1 MLSFNNLEL
10 VLGGKTLFDDVSL
23 TIHHHQKVGLVGA
36 NGTGKTSLFKVIK
49 KEIEV
54 DQSTVSFPNDLRISY
69 LAQEV
74 PASDEIAL
82 QYVLSGDYRLIEIQ
96 HEIELA
102 EKEEKFELLAELY
115 ETYSALDGYSAKS
128 KAEQLMAG
136 LGFKSEDFS
145 KSLKDFSGGWRVR
158 LNLAKT
164 LMQPSDLML
173 LDEPTNHLDLDAI
186 LWLSNWIKSFPGAL
200 ILISHDRDFLDDCVS
215 SIAHLYRQSIEL
227 YSGNFTQF
235 EILRAAKLAEIQ
247 SNFIKQQKEVAHMQ
261 SFINRFK
268 AKATKA
274 RQAQSR
280 VKALEKMELIAPA
293 HIDSPF
299 NFTISETEKIS
310 NPLISLSESNL
321 GYDNPILSK
330 INLTIA
336 PGDRIGLLGPNGAG
350 KSTLIKSIVGSIPV
364 LDGDREIG
372 SNFRVGYFSQHQVDD
387 LDLSISAFTHIQR
400 LDETKTEK
408 QIRTYLGGFNFKGD
422 KVKDPIHLFSGG
434 EKARLAFAI
443 ISYQKPNILLM
454 DEPTNHLDMEMR
466 HALTIALQAFK
477 GAILLISHDR
487 HLLNSSVDHF
497 YLVDNGGVDLFN
509 GDLNDYKNY
518 ILDIKSTGI
527 KETKK
532 KSKTSKEDRDD
543 NTKLLKSLSIDISKL
558 EKRLLRLNAKLEEAN
573 LKLADPNLYKD
584 DSADNLQDLIRN
596 QLELSNEV
604 ELADQQW
611 MDKVTTIRIFI
622 LKRMARPERFE
633 LPTPWFVA
641 KYSIQLSYG
650 RFF

>member
-1 MLSFNNLEL
+1 
-10 VLGGKTLFDDVSL
+10 
-23 TIHHHQKVGLVGA
+23 
-36 NGTGKTSLFKVIK
+36 
-49 KEIEV
+49 
-54 DQSTVSFPNDLRISY
+54 
-69 LAQEV
+69 
-74 PASDEIAL
+74 
-82 QYVLSGDYRLIEIQ
+82 
-96 HEIELA
+96 
-102 EKEEKFELLAELY
+102 
-115 ETYSALDGYSAKS
+115 
-128 KAEQLMAG
+128 
-136 LGFKSEDFS
+136 
-145 KSLKDFSGGWRVR
+145 
-158 LNLAKT
+158 
-164 LMQPSDLML
+164 
-173 LDEPTNHLDLDAI
+173 
-186 LWLSNWIKSFPGAL
+186 
-200 ILISHDRDFLDDCVS
+200 
-215 SIAHLYRQSIEL
+215 
-227 YSGNFTQF
+227 
-235 EILRAAKLAEIQ
+235 
-247 SNFIKQQKEVAHMQ
+247 
-261 SFINRFK
+261 
-268 AKATKA
+268 
-274 RQAQSR
+274 
-280 VKALEKMELIAPA
+280 MELIAPA

-364 LDGDREIG
+364 LDGYREIG

-509 GDLNDYKNY
+509 GDLDDYKNY

-532 KSKTSKEDRDD
+532 KSKTSKEYRDD
-543 NTKLLKSLSIDISKL
+543 NTKLLKSLSTDISKL

-611 MDKVTTIRIFI
+611 MDKVT
-622 LKRMARPERFE
+622 
-633 LPTPWFVA
+633 
-641 KYSIQLSYG
+641 QLESLS
-650 RFF
+650 

>member
-54 DQSTVSFPNDLRISY
+54 DQSSVSYPNDLRISY

-82 QYVLSGDYRLIEIQ
+82 QYVLSGDYRLLEIQ

-102 EKEEKFELLAELY
+102 EKEEKFEILAELY

-128 KAEQLMAG
+128 KAEQLMVG
-136 LGFKSEDFS
+136 LGFKSEDFN
-145 KSLKDFSGGWRVR
+145 KPLKDFSGGWRVR

-164 LMQPSDLML
+164 LMQPSDLLL

-215 SIAHLYRQSIEL
+215 FIAHLYHQSIEL

-247 SNFIKQQKEVAHMQ
+247 SNYVKQQKEVAHMQ
-261 SFINRFK
+261 GFINRFK

-293 HIDSPF
+293 HINSPF

-310 NPLISLSESNL
+310 NPLISLSDSSL
-321 GYDNPILSK
+321 GYNTPILSMV
-330 INLTIA
+330 NLSIA

-350 KSTLIKSIVGSIPV
+350 KSTLIKSIVGSIS
-364 LDGDREIG
+364 LIDGQREAG
-372 SNFRVGYFSQHQVDD
+372 TNFKVGYFSQHQVDD

-400 LDETKTEK
+400 LDETQTEK

-466 HALTIALQAFK
+466 HALTIALQTFR

-497 YLVDNGGVDLFN
+497 YLVDNGRVDIFN

-518 ILDIKSTGI
+518 ILDIKSSDI

-532 KSKTSKEDRDD
+532 KVKSSKDNKED
-543 NTKLLKSLSIDISKL
+543 NSKLIKSLNIEISKL
-558 EKRLLRLNAKLEEAN
+558 EKRLLRLNTKLDEAN
-573 LKLADPNLYKD
+573 LKLADPDLYKD
-584 DSADNLQDLIRN
+584 DSSDNLQDLIRN

-604 ELADQQW
+604 ELADQEW
-611 MDKVTTIRIFI
+611 MDKVTH
-622 LKRMARPERFE
+622 LE
-633 LPTPWFVA
+633 
-641 KYSIQLSYG
+641 SLS
-650 RFF
+650 

>member
-96 HEIELA
+96 LEIEWA

-387 LDLSISAFTHIQR
+387 LDLSISAFSHIQR

-509 GDLNDYKNY
+509 GDLDDYKNY

-543 NTKLLKSLSIDISKL
+543 NTKLLKSLSTDISKL

-611 MDKVTTIRIFI
+611 MDKVT
-622 LKRMARPERFE
+622 
-633 LPTPWFVA
+633 
-641 KYSIQLSYG
+641 QLESLS
-650 RFF
+650 

>member
-36 NGTGKTSLFKVIK
+36 NGTGKTSLFKIIK

-54 DQSTVSFPNDLRISY
+54 DQSTVSFPSDLRISY

-74 PASDEIAL
+74 KGTDEIAL
-82 QYVLSGDYRLIEIQ
+82 DYVLSGDSNLIDIQKKIEKAEIDENY
-96 HEIELA
+96 EILG
-102 EKEEKFELLAELY
+102 ELY
-115 ETYSALDGYSAKS
+115 EVYSSLDGYSAKS
-128 KAEQLMAG
+128 KAEQLMVG
-136 LGFKSEDFS
+136 LGFKSDDFD
-145 KSLKDFSGGWRVR
+145 KPLKDFSGGWRVR

-186 LWLSNWIKSFPGAL
+186 LWLSNWIKSFKGAM

-215 SIAHLYRQSIEL
+215 YVAHLYQQSIEL
-227 YSGNFTQF
+227 YSGNYSQF
-235 EILRAAKLAEIQ
+235 EILRAAKMAEIQ

-299 NFTISETEKIS
+299 NFTISETDKIS
-310 NPLISLSESNL
+310 NPLVTLNRAGL
-321 GYDNPILSK
+321 GYSEPILS
-330 INLTIA
+330 NVGFTIC

-350 KSTLIKSIVGSIPV
+350 KSTLIKSIVGTLPI
-364 LDGDREIG
+364 LDGDRETGTNIK
-372 SNFRVGYFSQHQVDD
+372 VGYFSQHQVDD
-387 LDLSISAFTHIQR
+387 LDLSISAFVHIQR

-408 QIRTYLGGFNFKGD
+408 QIRTYLGGFAFKGD
-422 KVKDPIHLFSGG
+422 KVKDPIRLFSGG

-466 HALTIALQAFK
+466 HALTVAIQTFK

-487 HLLNSSVDHF
+487 HLLNSSVDTF
-497 YLVDNGGVDLFN
+497 YLIDNGALEIFD
-509 GDLNDYKNY
+509 GDLDDYKNY
-518 ILDIKSTGI
+518 ILDIKSSDN
-527 KETKK
+527 KQSKKK
-532 KSKTSKEDRDD
+532 KSTKDGPKEDNSEKIKILNSSISKLDKRLFRL
-543 NTKLLKSLSIDISKL
+543 NTKLT
-558 EKRLLRLNAKLEEAN
+558 EAN
-573 LKLADPNLYKD
+573 NKLADPELYSD
-584 DSADNLQDLIRN
+584 DSSEDLQDLIRN
-596 QLELSNEV
+596 QLELTNEV
-604 ELADQQW
+604 EAAEKEW
-611 MDKVTTIRIFI
+611 MDKAAELDI
-622 LKRMARPERFE
+622 LK
-633 LPTPWFVA
+633 
-641 KYSIQLSYG
+641 
-650 RFF
+650 

>member
-36 NGTGKTSLFKVIK
+36 NGTGKTSLFKIIK

-54 DQSTVSFPNDLRISY
+54 DQSTVSFPSDLRISY

-74 PASDEIAL
+74 KGTDEIAL
-82 QYVLSGDYRLIEIQ
+82 DYVLSGDSNLIDIQKKIEKAEIDENY
-96 HEIELA
+96 EILG
-102 EKEEKFELLAELY
+102 ELY
-115 ETYSALDGYSAKS
+115 EVYSSLDGYSAKS
-128 KAEQLMAG
+128 KAEQLMVG
-136 LGFKSEDFS
+136 LGFKSDDFD
-145 KSLKDFSGGWRVR
+145 KPLKDFSGGWRVR

-186 LWLSNWIKSFPGAL
+186 LWLSNWIKSFKGAM

-215 SIAHLYRQSIEL
+215 YVAHLYQQSIEL
-227 YSGNFTQF
+227 YSGNYSQF
-235 EILRAAKLAEIQ
+235 EILRAAKMAEIQ

-299 NFTISETEKIS
+299 NFTISETDKIS
-310 NPLISLSESNL
+310 NPLVTLNRAGL
-321 GYDNPILSK
+321 GYSEPILS
-330 INLTIA
+330 NVGFTIC

-350 KSTLIKSIVGSIPV
+350 KSTLIKSIVGTLPI
-364 LDGDREIG
+364 LDGDRATGTNIK
-372 SNFRVGYFSQHQVDD
+372 VGYFSQHQVDD
-387 LDLSISAFTHIQR
+387 LDLSISAFVHIQR

-408 QIRTYLGGFNFKGD
+408 QIRTYLGGFAFKGD
-422 KVKDPIHLFSGG
+422 KVKDPIRLFSGG

-466 HALTIALQAFK
+466 HALTVAIQTFK

-487 HLLNSSVDHF
+487 HLLNSSVDTF
-497 YLVDNGGVDLFN
+497 YLIDNGALEIFD
-509 GDLNDYKNY
+509 GDLDDYKNY
-518 ILDIKSTGI
+518 ILDIKSSDN
-527 KETKK
+527 KQSKK
-532 KSKTSKEDRDD
+532 KKLVKDGPKEDNSEKIKTLNSSISKLDKRLFRL
-543 NTKLLKSLSIDISKL
+543 NTKLT
-558 EKRLLRLNAKLEEAN
+558 EAN
-573 LKLADPNLYKD
+573 NKLADPELYSD
-584 DSADNLQDLIRN
+584 DSSEDLQDLIRN
-596 QLELSNEV
+596 QLELTNEV
-604 ELADQQW
+604 EAAEKEW
-611 MDKVTTIRIFI
+611 MDKAAELDI
-622 LKRMARPERFE
+622 LK
-633 LPTPWFVA
+633 
-641 KYSIQLSYG
+641 
-650 RFF
+650 

>member
-23 TIHHHQKVGLVGA
+23 TIHHHQKVGLIGA

-54 DQSTVSFPNDLRISY
+54 DQSSVSYPNDLRISY

-82 QYVLSGDYRLIEIQ
+82 QYVLSGDHMLLEIQ
-96 HEIELA
+96 REIELA
-102 EKEEKFELLAELY
+102 EKEEKFEILAELY
-115 ETYSALDGYSAKS
+115 EKYTALDGYSAQS
-128 KAEQLMAG
+128 KAEQLMVG
-136 LGFKSEDFS
+136 LGFKSEDFN
-145 KSLKDFSGGWRVR
+145 KPLKDFSGGWRVR

-186 LWLSNWIKSFPGAL
+186 LWLSNWIKFFPGAL

-215 SIAHLYRQSIEL
+215 FIAHLYHQSIEL

-247 SNFIKQQKEVAHMQ
+247 SNYVKQQKEVAHMQ

-280 VKALEKMELIAPA
+280 VKALEKMELVAPA

-310 NPLISLSESNL
+310 NPLISLSDSSL
-321 GYDNPILSK
+321 GYDIPILSMV
-330 INLTIA
+330 NLSIA

-350 KSTLIKSIVGSIPV
+350 KSTLIKSIVGSIS
-364 LDGDREIG
+364 LIDGQREVG
-372 SNFRVGYFSQHQVDD
+372 TNFKVGYFSQHQVDD

-400 LDETKTEK
+400 LDEIKTEK

-454 DEPTNHLDMEMR
+454 DEPTNHLDIEMR
-466 HALTIALQAFK
+466 HALTIALQTFR

-497 YLVDNGGVDLFN
+497 YLVDNGRVDIFN

-518 ILDIKSTGI
+518 ILDIKSSDI
-527 KETKK
+527 KEKK
-532 KSKTSKEDRDD
+532 KKAKSSKDNKEY
-543 NTKLLKSLSIDISKL
+543 NNKLIKSLNIEISKL
-558 EKRLLRLNAKLEEAN
+558 EKRLLRLNTKLEEAN
-573 LKLADPNLYKD
+573 LKLADPDLYKD
-584 DSADNLQDLIRN
+584 HSSDNLQDLIRN

-604 ELADQQW
+604 KLADQEW
-611 MDKVTTIRIFI
+611 MDKVTH
-622 LKRMARPERFE
+622 LE
-633 LPTPWFVA
+633 
-641 KYSIQLSYG
+641 SLS
-650 RFF
+650 

>member
-23 TIHHHQKVGLVGA
+23 TIHHHQKVGLIGA

-54 DQSTVSFPNDLRISY
+54 DQSSVSYPNDLRISY

-82 QYVLSGDYRLIEIQ
+82 QYVLSGDHMLLEIQ
-96 HEIELA
+96 REIELA
-102 EKEEKFELLAELY
+102 EKEEKFEILAELY
-115 ETYSALDGYSAKS
+115 ETYTALDGYSAQS
-128 KAEQLMAG
+128 KAEQLMVG
-136 LGFKSEDFS
+136 LGFKSEDFN
-145 KSLKDFSGGWRVR
+145 KPLKDFSGGWRVR

-215 SIAHLYRQSIEL
+215 FIAHLYHQSIEL

-247 SNFIKQQKEVAHMQ
+247 SNYVKQQKEVAHMQ

-280 VKALEKMELIAPA
+280 VKALEKMELVAPA

-310 NPLISLSESNL
+310 NPLISLSDSSL
-321 GYDNPILSK
+321 GYDIPILSMV
-330 INLTIA
+330 NLSIA

-350 KSTLIKSIVGSIPV
+350 KSTLIKSIVGSIS
-364 LDGDREIG
+364 LIDGQREVG
-372 SNFRVGYFSQHQVDD
+372 TNFKVGYFSQHQVDD

-400 LDETKTEK
+400 LDEIKTEK

-466 HALTIALQAFK
+466 HALTIALQTFR

-497 YLVDNGGVDLFN
+497 YLVDNGRVDIFN

-518 ILDIKSTGI
+518 ILDIKSSDI
-527 KETKK
+527 KEKK
-532 KSKTSKEDRDD
+532 KKAKSSKDNKED
-543 NTKLLKSLSIDISKL
+543 NNKLIKSLNIEISKL
-558 EKRLLRLNAKLEEAN
+558 EKRLLRLNTKLEEAN
-573 LKLADPNLYKD
+573 LKLADPDLYKD
-584 DSADNLQDLIRN
+584 DSSDNLQDLIRN

-604 ELADQQW
+604 KLADQEW
-611 MDKVTTIRIFI
+611 MDKVTH
-622 LKRMARPERFE
+622 LE
-633 LPTPWFVA
+633 
-641 KYSIQLSYG
+641 SLS
-650 RFF
+650 

>member
-23 TIHHHQKVGLVGA
+23 TIHHHQKVGLIGA

-54 DQSTVSFPNDLRISY
+54 DQSSVSYPNDLRISY
-69 LAQEV
+69 LSQEV

-82 QYVLSGDYRLIEIQ
+82 QYVLSGDYRLLEIQ

-102 EKEEKFELLAELY
+102 EKEEKFEILAELY

-128 KAEQLMAG
+128 KAEQLMVG
-136 LGFKSEDFS
+136 LGFKSEDFN
-145 KSLKDFSGGWRVR
+145 KPLKDFSGGWRVR

-215 SIAHLYRQSIEL
+215 FIAHLYHQSIEL

-247 SNFIKQQKEVAHMQ
+247 SNYVKQQKEVAHMQ

-310 NPLISLSESNL
+310 NPLISLSDSSL
-321 GYDNPILSK
+321 GYNTSILSMV
-330 INLTIA
+330 NLSIA

-350 KSTLIKSIVGSIPV
+350 KSTLIKSIVGSIS
-364 LDGDREIG
+364 LIDGQREAG
-372 SNFRVGYFSQHQVDD
+372 TNFKVGYFSQHQVDD

-466 HALTIALQAFK
+466 HALTIALQTFR

-497 YLVDNGGVDLFN
+497 YLVDNGRVDIFN

-518 ILDIKSTGI
+518 ILDIKSSDI

-532 KSKTSKEDRDD
+532 KVKSSKDNKED
-543 NTKLLKSLSIDISKL
+543 NSKLIKSLNIEISKL
-558 EKRLLRLNAKLEEAN
+558 EKRLLRLNTKLDEAN
-573 LKLADPNLYKD
+573 LKLADPDLYKD
-584 DSADNLQDLIRN
+584 DSSDNLQDLIRN

-604 ELADQQW
+604 ELADQEW
-611 MDKVTTIRIFI
+611 MDKVTH
-622 LKRMARPERFE
+622 LE
-633 LPTPWFVA
+633 
-641 KYSIQLSYG
+641 SLS
-650 RFF
+650 

>member
-36 NGTGKTSLFKVIK
+36 NGTGKTSLFKIIK

-74 PASDEIAL
+74 PASDEIAI

-115 ETYSALDGYSAKS
+115 ETYSSLDGYSAKS

-543 NTKLLKSLSIDISKL
+543 NTKLLKSLSTDISKL

-604 ELADQQW
+604 ELAEQQW
-611 MDKVTTIRIFI
+611 MDKV
-622 LKRMARPERFE
+622 
-633 LPTPWFVA
+633 
-641 KYSIQLSYG
+641 IQLESLS
-650 RFF
+650 

>member
-23 TIHHHQKVGLVGA
+23 TIHHHQKVGLIGA

-54 DQSTVSFPNDLRISY
+54 DQSSVSYPNDLRISY

-82 QYVLSGDYRLIEIQ
+82 QYVLSGDYRLLEIQ

-102 EKEEKFELLAELY
+102 EKEEKFEILAELY

-136 LGFKSEDFS
+136 LGFKSEDFN
-145 KSLKDFSGGWRVR
+145 KPLKYFSGGWRVR

-215 SIAHLYRQSIEL
+215 FIAHLYHQSIEL

-247 SNFIKQQKEVAHMQ
+247 SNYVKQQKEVAHMQ

-310 NPLISLSESNL
+310 NPLISLSDSSL
-321 GYDNPILSK
+321 GYNTSILSMV
-330 INLTIA
+330 NLSIA

-350 KSTLIKSIVGSIPV
+350 KSTLIKSIVGSIS
-364 LDGDREIG
+364 LIDGQREAG
-372 SNFRVGYFSQHQVDD
+372 TNFKVGYFSQHQVDD

-400 LDETKTEK
+400 LDETQTEK

-466 HALTIALQAFK
+466 HALTIALQTFR

-497 YLVDNGGVDLFN
+497 YLVDNGRVDIFN

-518 ILDIKSTGI
+518 ILDIKSSDI

-532 KSKTSKEDRDD
+532 KVKSSKDNKED
-543 NTKLLKSLSIDISKL
+543 NSKLIKSLNIEISKL
-558 EKRLLRLNAKLEEAN
+558 EKRLLRLNTKLDEAN
-573 LKLADPNLYKD
+573 LKLADPDLYKD
-584 DSADNLQDLIRN
+584 DSSDNLQDLIRN

-604 ELADQQW
+604 ELADQEW
-611 MDKVTTIRIFI
+611 MDKVTH
-622 LKRMARPERFE
+622 LE
-633 LPTPWFVA
+633 
-641 KYSIQLSYG
+641 SLS
-650 RFF
+650 

>member
-23 TIHHHQKVGLVGA
+23 TIHHHQKVGLIGA

-54 DQSTVSFPNDLRISY
+54 DQSSVSYPNDLRISY

-82 QYVLSGDYRLIEIQ
+82 QYVLSGDYRLLEIQ

-102 EKEEKFELLAELY
+102 EKEEKFEILAELY

-128 KAEQLMAG
+128 KAEQLMVG
-136 LGFKSEDFS
+136 LGFKSEDFN
-145 KSLKDFSGGWRVR
+145 KPLKDFSGGWRVR

-215 SIAHLYRQSIEL
+215 FIAHLYHQSIEL

-247 SNFIKQQKEVAHMQ
+247 SNYVKQQKEVAHMQ

-310 NPLISLSESNL
+310 NPLISLSDSSL
-321 GYDNPILSK
+321 GYNTPILSMV
-330 INLTIA
+330 NLSIA

-350 KSTLIKSIVGSIPV
+350 KSTLIKSIVGSIS
-364 LDGDREIG
+364 LIDGQREAG
-372 SNFRVGYFSQHQVDD
+372 TNFKVGYFSQHQVDD

-400 LDETKTEK
+400 LDETQTEK

-466 HALTIALQAFK
+466 HALTIALQTFR

-497 YLVDNGGVDLFN
+497 YLVDNGRVDIFN

-518 ILDIKSTGI
+518 ILDIKSSDI

-532 KSKTSKEDRDD
+532 KVKSSKDNKED
-543 NTKLLKSLSIDISKL
+543 NSKLIKSLNIEISKL
-558 EKRLLRLNAKLEEAN
+558 EKRLLRLNAKLDEAN
-573 LKLADPNLYKD
+573 LKLADPDLYKD
-584 DSADNLQDLIRN
+584 DSSDNLQDLIRN
-596 QLELSNEV
+596 QLELSSEV
-604 ELADQQW
+604 ELADQEW
-611 MDKVTTIRIFI
+611 MDKVTH
-622 LKRMARPERFE
+622 LE
-633 LPTPWFVA
+633 
-641 KYSIQLSYG
+641 SLS
-650 RFF
+650 

>member
-128 KAEQLMAG
+128 KAEQLMVG
-136 LGFKSEDFS
+136 LGFKSEDFN
-145 KSLKDFSGGWRVR
+145 KPLKDFSGGWRVR

-387 LDLSISAFTHIQR
+387 LDLSISAFSHIQR

-509 GDLNDYKNY
+509 GDLDDYKNY

-543 NTKLLKSLSIDISKL
+543 NTKLLKSLSTDISKL

-611 MDKVTTIRIFI
+611 MDKVT
-622 LKRMARPERFE
+622 
-633 LPTPWFVA
+633 
-641 KYSIQLSYG
+641 QLESLS
-650 RFF
+650 

>member
-23 TIHHHQKVGLVGA
+23 TIHHHQKVGLIGA

-54 DQSTVSFPNDLRISY
+54 DQSSVSYPNDLRISY

-82 QYVLSGDYRLIEIQ
+82 QYVLSGDYRLLEIQ

-102 EKEEKFELLAELY
+102 EKEEKFEILAELY

-128 KAEQLMAG
+128 KAEQLMVG
-136 LGFKSEDFS
+136 LGFKSEDFN
-145 KSLKDFSGGWRVR
+145 KPLKDFSGGWRVR

-164 LMQPSDLML
+164 LMQPSDLLL

-215 SIAHLYRQSIEL
+215 FIAHLYHQSIEL

-247 SNFIKQQKEVAHMQ
+247 SNYVKQQKEVAHMQ

-310 NPLISLSESNL
+310 NPLISLSDSSL
-321 GYDNPILSK
+321 GYNTPILSMV
-330 INLTIA
+330 NLSIA

-350 KSTLIKSIVGSIPV
+350 KSTLIKSIVGSIS
-364 LDGDREIG
+364 LIDGQREAG
-372 SNFRVGYFSQHQVDD
+372 TNFKVGYFSQHQVDD

-400 LDETKTEK
+400 LDETQTEK

-466 HALTIALQAFK
+466 HALTIALQTFR

-497 YLVDNGGVDLFN
+497 YLVDNGRVDIFN

-518 ILDIKSTGI
+518 ILDIKSSDI

-532 KSKTSKEDRDD
+532 KVKSSKDNKED
-543 NTKLLKSLSIDISKL
+543 NSKLIKSLNIEISKL
-558 EKRLLRLNAKLEEAN
+558 EKRLLRLNTKLDEAN
-573 LKLADPNLYKD
+573 LKLADPDLYKD
-584 DSADNLQDLIRN
+584 DSSDNLQDLIRN

-604 ELADQQW
+604 ELADQEW
-611 MDKVTTIRIFI
+611 MDKVTH
-622 LKRMARPERFE
+622 LE
-633 LPTPWFVA
+633 
-641 KYSIQLSYG
+641 SLS
-650 RFF
+650 

>member
-23 TIHHHQKVGLVGA
+23 TIHHHQKVGLIGA

-54 DQSTVSFPNDLRISY
+54 DQSSVSYPNDLRISY

-82 QYVLSGDYRLIEIQ
+82 QYVLSGDHMLLEIQ
-96 HEIELA
+96 REIELA
-102 EKEEKFELLAELY
+102 EKEEKFEILAELY
-115 ETYSALDGYSAKS
+115 EKYTALDGYSAQS

-136 LGFKSEDFS
+136 LGFKSEDFN
-145 KSLKDFSGGWRVR
+145 KPLKDFSGGWRVR

-215 SIAHLYRQSIEL
+215 FIAHLYHQSIEL

-247 SNFIKQQKEVAHMQ
+247 SNYVKQQKEVAHMQ

-280 VKALEKMELIAPA
+280 VKALEKMELVAPA

-310 NPLISLSESNL
+310 NPLISLSDSSL
-321 GYDNPILSK
+321 GYDIPILSMV
-330 INLTIA
+330 NLSIA

-350 KSTLIKSIVGSIPV
+350 KSTLIKSIVGSIS
-364 LDGDREIG
+364 LIDGQREVG
-372 SNFRVGYFSQHQVDD
+372 TNLKVGYFSQHQVDD

-400 LDETKTEK
+400 LDEIKTEK

-466 HALTIALQAFK
+466 HALTIALQTFR

-497 YLVDNGGVDLFN
+497 YLVDNGRVDIFN

-518 ILDIKSTGI
+518 ILDIKSSDI
-527 KETKK
+527 KEKK
-532 KSKTSKEDRDD
+532 KKAKSSKDNKEY
-543 NTKLLKSLSIDISKL
+543 NNKLIKSLNIEISKL
-558 EKRLLRLNAKLEEAN
+558 EKRLLRLNTKLEEAN
-573 LKLADPNLYKD
+573 LKLADPDLYKD
-584 DSADNLQDLIRN
+584 HSSDNLQDLIRN

-604 ELADQQW
+604 KLADQEW
-611 MDKVTTIRIFI
+611 MDKVTH
-622 LKRMARPERFE
+622 LE
-633 LPTPWFVA
+633 
-641 KYSIQLSYG
+641 SLS
-650 RFF
+650 

>member
-387 LDLSISAFTHIQR
+387 LDLSISAFSHIQR

-509 GDLNDYKNY
+509 GDLDDYKNY
-518 ILDIKSTGI
+518 ILNIKSTGI

-543 NTKLLKSLSIDISKL
+543 NTKLLKSLSKDISKL

-584 DSADNLQDLIRN
+584 DSEDNLQDLIRN

-611 MDKVTTIRIFI
+611 MDKVT
-622 LKRMARPERFE
+622 
-633 LPTPWFVA
+633 
-641 KYSIQLSYG
+641 QLESLS
-650 RFF
+650 

>member
-36 NGTGKTSLFKVIK
+36 NGTGKTSLFKIIK

-54 DQSTVSFPNDLRISY
+54 DQSTVSFPSDLRISY

-74 PASDEIAL
+74 KGTDEIAL
-82 QYVLSGDYRLIEIQ
+82 DYVLSGDSNLIDIQKKIEKAEIDKNY
-96 HEIELA
+96 EILG
-102 EKEEKFELLAELY
+102 ELY
-115 ETYSALDGYSAKS
+115 EVYSSLDGYSAKS
-128 KAEQLMAG
+128 KAEQLMVG
-136 LGFKSEDFS
+136 LGFKSDDFD
-145 KSLKDFSGGWRVR
+145 KPLKDFSGGWRVR

-186 LWLSNWIKSFPGAL
+186 LWLSNWIKSFKGAM

-215 SIAHLYRQSIEL
+215 YVAHLYQQSIEL
-227 YSGNFTQF
+227 YSGNYSQF
-235 EILRAAKLAEIQ
+235 EILRAAKMAEIQ

-299 NFTISETEKIS
+299 NFTISETDKIS
-310 NPLISLSESNL
+310 NPLVTLNRAGL
-321 GYDNPILSK
+321 GYSEPILS
-330 INLTIA
+330 NVGFTIC

-350 KSTLIKSIVGSIPV
+350 KSTLIKSIVGTLPI
-364 LDGDREIG
+364 LDGDRETGTNIK
-372 SNFRVGYFSQHQVDD
+372 VGYFSQHQVDD
-387 LDLSISAFTHIQR
+387 LDLSISAFVHIQR

-408 QIRTYLGGFNFKGD
+408 QIRTYLGGFAFKGD
-422 KVKDPIHLFSGG
+422 KVKDPIRLFSGG

-466 HALTIALQAFK
+466 HALTVAIQTFK

-487 HLLNSSVDHF
+487 HLLNSSVDTF
-497 YLVDNGGVDLFN
+497 YLIDNGALEIFD
-509 GDLNDYKNY
+509 GDLDDYKNY
-518 ILDIKSTGI
+518 ILDIKSSDN
-527 KETKK
+527 KQSKKK
-532 KSKTSKEDRDD
+532 KSTKDGLKEDNSEKIKTLNSSISKLDKRLFRL
-543 NTKLLKSLSIDISKL
+543 NTKLT
-558 EKRLLRLNAKLEEAN
+558 EAN
-573 LKLADPNLYKD
+573 NKLADPELYSD
-584 DSADNLQDLIRN
+584 DSSEDLQDLIRN
-596 QLELSNEV
+596 QLELTNEV
-604 ELADQQW
+604 EAAEKEW
-611 MDKVTTIRIFI
+611 MDKAAELDI
-622 LKRMARPERFE
+622 LK
-633 LPTPWFVA
+633 
-641 KYSIQLSYG
+641 
-650 RFF
+650 

>member
-36 NGTGKTSLFKVIK
+36 NGTGKTSLFKIIK

-54 DQSTVSFPNDLRISY
+54 DQSTVSFPSDLRISY

-74 PASDEIAL
+74 KGTDEIAL
-82 QYVLSGDYRLIEIQ
+82 DYVLSGDSNLIDIQ
-96 HEIELA
+96 KKIENAEIEENYEILG
-102 EKEEKFELLAELY
+102 ELY
-115 ETYSALDGYSAKS
+115 EVYSSLDGYSAKS
-128 KAEQLMAG
+128 KAEQLMVG
-136 LGFKSEDFS
+136 LGFKSDDFD
-145 KSLKDFSGGWRVR
+145 KPLKDFSGGWRVR

-186 LWLSNWIKSFPGAL
+186 LWLSNWIKSFKGAL

-215 SIAHLYRQSIEL
+215 YVAHLYHQSIEL
-227 YSGNFTQF
+227 YSGNYSQF
-235 EILRAAKLAEIQ
+235 EILRAAKMAEIQ

-299 NFTISETEKIS
+299 NFTISETDKIS
-310 NPLISLSESNL
+310 NPLVTLNRAEL
-321 GYDNPILSK
+321 GYSEPILL
-330 INLTIA
+330 NVGFTIC

-350 KSTLIKSIVGSIPV
+350 KSTLIKSIVGTLPI
-364 LDGDREIG
+364 LDGDRETG
-372 SNFRVGYFSQHQVDD
+372 TNYRVGYFSQHQVDD
-387 LDLSISAFTHIQR
+387 LDLTISAFVHIQR

-408 QIRTYLGGFNFKGD
+408 QIRTYLGGFAFKGD
-422 KVKDPIHLFSGG
+422 KVKDPIRLFSGG

-466 HALTIALQAFK
+466 HALTVAIQTFK

-487 HLLNSSVDHF
+487 HLLNSSVDTF
-497 YLVDNGGVDLFN
+497 YLVDKGALEIFD
-509 GDLNDYKNY
+509 GDLDDYKNY
-518 ILDIKSTGI
+518 ILDIKSSES
-527 KETKK
+527 KESKK
-532 KSKTSKEDRDD
+532 KKPINETPKEDNSQKIKTLNSGISKLDKRLFRL
-543 NTKLLKSLSIDISKL
+543 NTKL
-558 EKRLLRLNAKLEEAN
+558 AEAN
-573 LKLADPNLYKD
+573 NKLADPELYSD
-584 DSADNLQDLIRN
+584 GSSVDLQDLIRN
-596 QLELSNEV
+596 QLELTNEI
-604 ELADQQW
+604 EAAEKEW
-611 MDKVTTIRIFI
+611 MDKAAELDT
-622 LKRMARPERFE
+622 LK
-633 LPTPWFVA
+633 
-641 KYSIQLSYG
+641 
-650 RFF
+650 

>member
-36 NGTGKTSLFKVIK
+36 NGTGKTSLFKIIK

-54 DQSTVSFPNDLRISY
+54 DQSTVSFPSDLRISY

-74 PASDEIAL
+74 KGTDEIAL
-82 QYVLSGDYRLIEIQ
+82 DYVLSGDSNLIDIQKKIEKAEIDENY
-96 HEIELA
+96 EILG
-102 EKEEKFELLAELY
+102 ELY
-115 ETYSALDGYSAKS
+115 EVYSSLDGYSAKS
-128 KAEQLMAG
+128 KAEQLMVG
-136 LGFKSEDFS
+136 LGFKSDDFD
-145 KSLKDFSGGWRVR
+145 KPLKDFSGGWRVR

-186 LWLSNWIKSFPGAL
+186 LWLSNWIKSFKGAM

-215 SIAHLYRQSIEL
+215 YVAHLYQQSIEL
-227 YSGNFTQF
+227 YSGNYSQF
-235 EILRAAKLAEIQ
+235 EILRAAKMAEIQ

-299 NFTISETEKIS
+299 NFTISETDKIS
-310 NPLISLSESNL
+310 NPLVTLNRAGL
-321 GYDNPILSK
+321 GYSEPILS
-330 INLTIA
+330 NVGFTIC

-350 KSTLIKSIVGSIPV
+350 KSTLIKSIVGTLPI
-364 LDGDREIG
+364 LDGDRETGANIK
-372 SNFRVGYFSQHQVDD
+372 VGYFSQHQVDD
-387 LDLSISAFTHIQR
+387 LDLSISAFVHIQR

-408 QIRTYLGGFNFKGD
+408 QIRTYLGGFAFKGD
-422 KVKDPIHLFSGG
+422 KVKDPIRLFSGG

-466 HALTIALQAFK
+466 HALTVAIQTFK

-487 HLLNSSVDHF
+487 HLLNSSVDTF
-497 YLVDNGGVDLFN
+497 YLIDNGALEIFD
-509 GDLNDYKNY
+509 GDLDDYKNY
-518 ILDIKSTGI
+518 ILDIKSSDN
-527 KETKK
+527 KQSKKK
-532 KSKTSKEDRDD
+532 KSTKDGPKEDNSEKLKILNSSISKLDKRLFRL
-543 NTKLLKSLSIDISKL
+543 NTKLT
-558 EKRLLRLNAKLEEAN
+558 EAN
-573 LKLADPNLYKD
+573 NKLADPELYSD
-584 DSADNLQDLIRN
+584 DSSEDLQDLIRN
-596 QLELSNEV
+596 QLELTNEV
-604 ELADQQW
+604 EAAEKEW
-611 MDKVTTIRIFI
+611 MDKAAELDI
-622 LKRMARPERFE
+622 LK
-633 LPTPWFVA
+633 
-641 KYSIQLSYG
+641 
-650 RFF
+650 

>member
-36 NGTGKTSLFKVIK
+36 NGTGKTSLFKIIK

-54 DQSTVSFPNDLRISY
+54 DQSTVSFPSDLRISY

-74 PASDEIAL
+74 KGTDEIAL
-82 QYVLSGDYRLIEIQ
+82 DYVLSGDSNLIDIQKKIEKAEIDENY
-96 HEIELA
+96 EILG
-102 EKEEKFELLAELY
+102 ELY
-115 ETYSALDGYSAKS
+115 EVYSSLDGYSAKS
-128 KAEQLMAG
+128 KAEQLMVG
-136 LGFKSEDFS
+136 LGFKSDDFD
-145 KSLKDFSGGWRVR
+145 KPLKDFSGGWRVR

-186 LWLSNWIKSFPGAL
+186 LWLSNWIKSFKGAM

-215 SIAHLYRQSIEL
+215 YVAHLYQQSIEL
-227 YSGNFTQF
+227 YSGNYSQF
-235 EILRAAKLAEIQ
+235 EILRAAKMAEIQ

-299 NFTISETEKIS
+299 NFTISETDKIS
-310 NPLISLSESNL
+310 NPLVTLNRAGL
-321 GYDNPILSK
+321 GYSEPILS
-330 INLTIA
+330 NVGFTIC

-350 KSTLIKSIVGSIPV
+350 KSTLIKSIVGTLPI
-364 LDGDREIG
+364 LDGDRETGTNIK
-372 SNFRVGYFSQHQVDD
+372 VGYFSQHQVDD
-387 LDLSISAFTHIQR
+387 LDLSISAFVHIQR

-408 QIRTYLGGFNFKGD
+408 QIRTYLGGFAFKGD
-422 KVKDPIHLFSGG
+422 KVKDPIRLFSGG

-466 HALTIALQAFK
+466 HALTVAIQTFK

-487 HLLNSSVDHF
+487 HLLNSSVDTF
-497 YLVDNGGVDLFN
+497 YLIDNGALEIFD
-509 GDLNDYKNY
+509 GDLDDYKNY
-518 ILDIKSTGI
+518 ILDIKSSDN
-527 KETKK
+527 KQSKKK
-532 KSKTSKEDRDD
+532 KSTKDGLKEDNSEKIKTLNNSISKLDKRLFRL
-543 NTKLLKSLSIDISKL
+543 NTKLT
-558 EKRLLRLNAKLEEAN
+558 EAN
-573 LKLADPNLYKD
+573 NKLADPELYSD
-584 DSADNLQDLIRN
+584 DSSEDLQDLIRN
-596 QLELSNEV
+596 QLELTNEV
-604 ELADQQW
+604 EAAEKEW
-611 MDKVTTIRIFI
+611 MDKAAELDI
-622 LKRMARPERFE
+622 LK
-633 LPTPWFVA
+633 
-641 KYSIQLSYG
+641 
-650 RFF
+650 

>member
-23 TIHHHQKVGLVGA
+23 TIHHQQKVGLVGA

-49 KEIEV
+49 NEIEV
-54 DQSTVSFPNDLRISY
+54 DQSSVNFPSDLRISY

-74 PASDEIAL
+74 PGSDEISL
-82 QYVLSGDYRLIEIQ
+82 DYVLSGDYKLIEIQ
-96 HEIELA
+96 KEIELA
-102 EKEEKFELLAELY
+102 EREEKYDLLAELY
-115 ETYSALDGYSAKS
+115 ETYSSLGGYSAKS
-128 KAEQLMAG
+128 KAEQLMVG
-136 LGFKSEDFS
+136 LGFKSEDFT

-200 ILISHDRDFLDDCVS
+200 ILISHDREFLDDCVS
-215 SIAHLYRQSIEL
+215 YIAHLYHQSIEL
-227 YSGNFTQF
+227 YSGNYSQF
-235 EILRAAKLAEIQ
+235 EILRAAKMAEIQ

-310 NPLISLSESNL
+310 NPLISLNQSNL
-321 GYDNPILSK
+321 GYKEVILSS
-330 INLTIA
+330 IDLTIC

-350 KSTLIKSIVGSIPV
+350 KSTLIKSIVGSIPI
-364 LDGDREIG
+364 LNGDREVG
-372 SNFRVGYFSQHQVDD
+372 TNFRVGYFSQHQVDD
-387 LDLSISAFTHIQR
+387 LDLSISAFIHIQR
-400 LDETKTEK
+400 LDDTKTEK
-408 QIRTYLGGFNFKGD
+408 QIRTYLGGFNFRGD

-466 HALTIALQAFK
+466 HALTIALQTFK

-487 HLLNSSVDHF
+487 HLLNSSVDSF
-497 YLVDNGGVDLFN
+497 YLVDNGKVDIFN

-518 ILDIKSTGI
+518 ILDINSV
-527 KETKK
+527 ELRDTKK
-532 KSKTSKEDRDD
+532 KKNKEPNESKD
-543 NTKLLKSLSIDISKL
+543 NTQAIKSLNIEISKL
-558 EKRLLRLNAKLEEAN
+558 EKRLLRLNSKLDEAN
-573 LKLADPNLYKD
+573 LKLADPDLYKD
-584 DSADNLQDLIRN
+584 SSNDDLQDLIRN

-604 ELADQQW
+604 ELVDKEW
-611 MDKVTTIRIFI
+611 MDIASK
-622 LKRMARPERFE
+622 LDS
-633 LPTPWFVA
+633 LN
-641 KYSIQLSYG
+641 
-650 RFF
+650 

>member
-387 LDLSISAFTHIQR
+387 LDLSISAFSHIQR

-509 GDLNDYKNY
+509 GDLDDYKNY

-543 NTKLLKSLSIDISKL
+543 NTKLLKSLSTDISKL

-604 ELADQQW
+604 ELADQEW
-611 MDKVTTIRIFI
+611 MDKVT
-622 LKRMARPERFE
+622 
-633 LPTPWFVA
+633 
-641 KYSIQLSYG
+641 QLESLS
-650 RFF
+650 

>member
-23 TIHHHQKVGLVGA
+23 TIHHHQKVGLIGA

-54 DQSTVSFPNDLRISY
+54 DQSSVSYPNDLRISY

-82 QYVLSGDYRLIEIQ
+82 QYVLSGDYRLLEIQ

-102 EKEEKFELLAELY
+102 EKEEKFEILAELY

-128 KAEQLMAG
+128 KAEQLMVG
-136 LGFKSEDFS
+136 LGFKSEDFN
-145 KSLKDFSGGWRVR
+145 KPLKDFSGGWRVR

-215 SIAHLYRQSIEL
+215 FIAHLYHQSIEL

-247 SNFIKQQKEVAHMQ
+247 SNYVKQQKEVAHMQ

-310 NPLISLSESNL
+310 NPLISLSDSSL
-321 GYDNPILSK
+321 GYDIPILSMV
-330 INLTIA
+330 NLSIA

-350 KSTLIKSIVGSIPV
+350 KSTLIKSIVGSIS
-364 LDGDREIG
+364 LIDGQREVG
-372 SNFRVGYFSQHQVDD
+372 TNFKVGYFSQHQVDD

-466 HALTIALQAFK
+466 HALTIALQTFR

-497 YLVDNGGVDLFN
+497 YLVDNGRVDIFN

-518 ILDIKSTGI
+518 ILDIKSSDI

-532 KSKTSKEDRDD
+532 KAKSSKDNKEY
-543 NTKLLKSLSIDISKL
+543 NNKLIKSLNIEISKL
-558 EKRLLRLNAKLEEAN
+558 EKRLLRLNTKLEEAN
-573 LKLADPNLYKD
+573 LKLADPDLYKD
-584 DSADNLQDLIRN
+584 DSSDNLQDLIRN

-604 ELADQQW
+604 KLADQEW
-611 MDKVTTIRIFI
+611 MDKVTH
-622 LKRMARPERFE
+622 LE
-633 LPTPWFVA
+633 
-641 KYSIQLSYG
+641 SLS
-650 RFF
+650 

>member
-23 TIHHHQKVGLVGA
+23 TIHHHQKVGLIGA

-54 DQSTVSFPNDLRISY
+54 DQSSVSYPNDLRISY

-82 QYVLSGDYRLIEIQ
+82 QYVLSGDYRLLEIQ

-102 EKEEKFELLAELY
+102 EKEEKFEILAELY

-128 KAEQLMAG
+128 KAEQLMVG
-136 LGFKSEDFS
+136 LGFKSEDFN
-145 KSLKDFSGGWRVR
+145 KPLKDFSGGWRVR

-215 SIAHLYRQSIEL
+215 FIAHLYHQSIEL

-247 SNFIKQQKEVAHMQ
+247 SNYVKQQKEVAHMQ

-310 NPLISLSESNL
+310 NPLISLSDSSL
-321 GYDNPILSK
+321 GYNTPILSMV
-330 INLTIA
+330 NLSIA

-350 KSTLIKSIVGSIPV
+350 KSTLIKSIVGSIS
-364 LDGDREIG
+364 LIDGQREAG
-372 SNFRVGYFSQHQVDD
+372 TNFKVGYFSQHQVDD

-400 LDETKTEK
+400 LDETQTEK

-466 HALTIALQAFK
+466 HALTIALQTFR

-497 YLVDNGGVDLFN
+497 YLVDNGRVDIFN

-518 ILDIKSTGI
+518 ILDIKSSDI

-532 KSKTSKEDRDD
+532 KVKSSKDNREDNSK
-543 NTKLLKSLSIDISKL
+543 LIKSLNIEISKL
-558 EKRLLRLNAKLEEAN
+558 EKRLLRLNTKLDEAN
-573 LKLADPNLYKD
+573 LKLADPDLYKD
-584 DSADNLQDLIRN
+584 DSSDNLQDLIRN

-604 ELADQQW
+604 ELADQEW
-611 MDKVTTIRIFI
+611 MDKVTH
-622 LKRMARPERFE
+622 LE
-633 LPTPWFVA
+633 
-641 KYSIQLSYG
+641 SLS
-650 RFF
+650 

>member
-23 TIHHHQKVGLVGA
+23 TIHHHQKVGLIGA

-54 DQSTVSFPNDLRISY
+54 DQSSVSYPNDLRISY

-82 QYVLSGDYRLIEIQ
+82 QYVLSGDYRLLEIQ

-102 EKEEKFELLAELY
+102 EKEEKFEILAELY
-115 ETYSALDGYSAKS
+115 ETYSALDGYSANS
-128 KAEQLMAG
+128 KAEQLMVG
-136 LGFKSEDFS
+136 LGFKSEDFN
-145 KSLKDFSGGWRVR
+145 KPLKDFSGGWRVR

-215 SIAHLYRQSIEL
+215 FIAHLYHQSIEL

-247 SNFIKQQKEVAHMQ
+247 SNYVKQQKEVAHMQ

-310 NPLISLSESNL
+310 NPLISLSDSSL
-321 GYDNPILSK
+321 GYNTPILSMV
-330 INLTIA
+330 NLSIA

-350 KSTLIKSIVGSIPV
+350 KSTLIKSIVGSIS
-364 LDGDREIG
+364 LIDGQREAG
-372 SNFRVGYFSQHQVDD
+372 TNFKVGYFSQHQVDD

-466 HALTIALQAFK
+466 HALTIALQTFR

-497 YLVDNGGVDLFN
+497 YLVDNGRVDIFN

-518 ILDIKSTGI
+518 ILDIKSSDI

-532 KSKTSKEDRDD
+532 KVKSSKDNKED
-543 NTKLLKSLSIDISKL
+543 NSKLIKSLNIEISKL
-558 EKRLLRLNAKLEEAN
+558 EKRLLRLNAKLDEAN
-573 LKLADPNLYKD
+573 LKLADPDLYKD
-584 DSADNLQDLIRN
+584 DSSDNLQDLIRN

-604 ELADQQW
+604 ELADQEW
-611 MDKVTTIRIFI
+611 MDKVTH
-622 LKRMARPERFE
+622 LE
-633 LPTPWFVA
+633 
-641 KYSIQLSYG
+641 SLS
-650 RFF
+650 

>member
-23 TIHHHQKVGLVGA
+23 TIHHHQKVGLIGA

-54 DQSTVSFPNDLRISY
+54 DQSSVSYPNDLRISY

-82 QYVLSGDYRLIEIQ
+82 QYVLSGDHMLLEIKR
-96 HEIELA
+96 EIELA
-102 EKEEKFELLAELY
+102 EKEEKFEILAELY
-115 ETYSALDGYSAKS
+115 EKYTALDGYSAQS
-128 KAEQLMAG
+128 KAEQLMVG
-136 LGFKSEDFS
+136 LGFKSEDFN
-145 KSLKDFSGGWRVR
+145 KPLKDFSGGWRVR

-215 SIAHLYRQSIEL
+215 FIAHLYHQSIEL

-247 SNFIKQQKEVAHMQ
+247 SNYVKQQKEVAHMQ

-280 VKALEKMELIAPA
+280 VKALEKMELVAPA

-310 NPLISLSESNL
+310 NPLISLSDSSL
-321 GYDNPILSK
+321 GYDIPILSMV
-330 INLTIA
+330 NLSIA

-350 KSTLIKSIVGSIPV
+350 KSTLIKSIVGSIS
-364 LDGDREIG
+364 LIDGQREVG
-372 SNFRVGYFSQHQVDD
+372 TNFKVGYFSQHQVDD

-400 LDETKTEK
+400 LDEIKTEK

-466 HALTIALQAFK
+466 HALTIALQTFR

-497 YLVDNGGVDLFN
+497 YLVDNGRVDIFN

-518 ILDIKSTGI
+518 ILDIKSSDI
-527 KETKK
+527 KEKK
-532 KSKTSKEDRDD
+532 KKAKSSKDNKEY
-543 NTKLLKSLSIDISKL
+543 NNKLIKSLNIEISKL
-558 EKRLLRLNAKLEEAN
+558 EKRLLRLNTKLEEAN
-573 LKLADPNLYKD
+573 LKLADPDLYKD
-584 DSADNLQDLIRN
+584 HSSDNLQDLIRN

-604 ELADQQW
+604 KLADQEW
-611 MDKVTTIRIFI
+611 MDKVTH
-622 LKRMARPERFE
+622 LE
-633 LPTPWFVA
+633 
-641 KYSIQLSYG
+641 SLS
-650 RFF
+650 

>member
-497 YLVDNGGVDLFN
+497 YLVDNGGVDIFN
-509 GDLNDYKNY
+509 GDLDDYKNY

-543 NTKLLKSLSIDISKL
+543 NTKLLKSLSTDISKL

-611 MDKVTTIRIFI
+611 MDKVT
-622 LKRMARPERFE
+622 
-633 LPTPWFVA
+633 
-641 KYSIQLSYG
+641 QLESLS
-650 RFF
+650 

>member
-387 LDLSISAFTHIQR
+387 LDLSISAFSHIQR

-497 YLVDNGGVDLFN
+497 YLVDNGGVDIFN
-509 GDLNDYKNY
+509 GDLDDYKNY

-543 NTKLLKSLSIDISKL
+543 NTKLLKSLSTDISKL

-611 MDKVTTIRIFI
+611 MDKVT
-622 LKRMARPERFE
+622 
-633 LPTPWFVA
+633 
-641 KYSIQLSYG
+641 QLESLS
-650 RFF
+650 

>member
-36 NGTGKTSLFKVIK
+36 NGTGKTSLFKIIK

-54 DQSTVSFPNDLRISY
+54 DQSTVSFPSDLRISY

-74 PASDEIAL
+74 KGTDEIAL
-82 QYVLSGDYRLIEIQ
+82 DYVLSGDANLIDIQKKIEKAEIDENY
-96 HEIELA
+96 EILG
-102 EKEEKFELLAELY
+102 ELY
-115 ETYSALDGYSAKS
+115 EVYSLLDGYSAKS
-128 KAEQLMAG
+128 KAEQLMVG
-136 LGFKSEDFS
+136 LGFKSGDFN
-145 KSLKDFSGGWRVR
+145 KPLKDFSGGWRVR

-186 LWLSNWIKSFPGAL
+186 LWLSNWIKSFKGAL
-200 ILISHDRDFLDDCVS
+200 ILISHDRDFLDDCILYV
-215 SIAHLYRQSIEL
+215 AHLYQQSIEL
-227 YSGNFTQF
+227 YSGNYSQF
-235 EILRAAKLAEIQ
+235 EVLRAAKMAEIQ

-299 NFTISETEKIS
+299 NFTISETDKIS
-310 NPLISLSESNL
+310 NPLVTLNGAGL
-321 GYDNPILSK
+321 GYSEPILS
-330 INLTIA
+330 NVAFTIC

-350 KSTLIKSIVGSIPV
+350 KSTLIKSIVGTLPI
-364 LDGDREIG
+364 LDGDRETGTNIK
-372 SNFRVGYFSQHQVDD
+372 VGYFSQHQVDD
-387 LDLSISAFTHIQR
+387 LDLSISAFMHIQR

-408 QIRTYLGGFNFKGD
+408 QIRTYLGGFAFKGD
-422 KVKDPIHLFSGG
+422 KVKDPIRLFSGG

-466 HALTIALQAFK
+466 HALTVAIQTFK

-487 HLLNSSVDHF
+487 HLLNSSVDTF
-497 YLVDNGGVDLFN
+497 YLIDNGTLEIFD
-509 GDLNDYKNY
+509 GDLDDYKNY
-518 ILDIKSTGI
+518 ILDIKSSDN
-527 KETKK
+527 KESKKK
-532 KSKTSKEDRDD
+532 KSIKDGPKEDNSEKIKILNSSISKLDKRLFRL
-543 NTKLLKSLSIDISKL
+543 NTKLT
-558 EKRLLRLNAKLEEAN
+558 EAN
-573 LKLADPNLYKD
+573 HKLADPELYTD
-584 DSADNLQDLIRN
+584 DSSEDLQDLIRN
-596 QLELSNEV
+596 QLELTNEV
-604 ELADQQW
+604 EAAEKEW
-611 MDKVTTIRIFI
+611 MDKAAELDI
-622 LKRMARPERFE
+622 LK
-633 LPTPWFVA
+633 
-641 KYSIQLSYG
+641 
-650 RFF
+650 

>member
-23 TIHHHQKVGLVGA
+23 TIHHQQKVGLVGA

-49 KEIEV
+49 NEIEV
-54 DQSTVSFPNDLRISY
+54 DQSSVNFPSDLRISY

-74 PASDEIAL
+74 PGSDEISL
-82 QYVLSGDYRLIEIQ
+82 DYVLSGDHKLIEIQ
-96 HEIELA
+96 KEIELA
-102 EKEEKFELLAELY
+102 EREEKYDLLAELY
-115 ETYSALDGYSAKS
+115 ETYSSLDGYSAKS
-128 KAEQLMAG
+128 KAEQLMVG
-136 LGFKSEDFS
+136 LGFKSEDFT

-200 ILISHDRDFLDDCVS
+200 ILISHDREFLDDCVS
-215 SIAHLYRQSIEL
+215 YIAHLYHQSIEL
-227 YSGNFTQF
+227 YSGNYSQF
-235 EILRAAKLAEIQ
+235 EILRAAKMAEIQ

-310 NPLISLSESNL
+310 NPLISLSQSNL
-321 GYDNPILSK
+321 GYKEVILSS
-330 INLTIA
+330 IDLTIC

-350 KSTLIKSIVGSIPV
+350 KSTLIKSIVGSIPI
-364 LDGDREIG
+364 LNGNREVG
-372 SNFRVGYFSQHQVDD
+372 TNFRVGYFSQHQVDD
-387 LDLSISAFTHIQR
+387 LDLSISAFIHIQR

-466 HALTIALQAFK
+466 HALTIALQTFK

-487 HLLNSSVDHF
+487 HLLNSSVDSF
-497 YLVDNGGVDLFN
+497 YLVDNGKVDIFN

-518 ILDIKSTGI
+518 ILDINSV
-527 KETKK
+527 ELRESKK
-532 KSKTSKEDRDD
+532 KKNKEPNEIKDD
-543 NTKLLKSLSIDISKL
+543 TQAIKSLNIEISKL
-558 EKRLLRLNAKLEEAN
+558 EKRLIRLNNKLDEAN
-573 LKLADPNLYKD
+573 LKLADPDLYKD
-584 DSADNLQDLIRN
+584 SSNDDLQDLIRN

-604 ELADQQW
+604 ELVDTEW
-611 MDKVTTIRIFI
+611 MDRVSK
-622 LKRMARPERFE
+622 LDS
-633 LPTPWFVA
+633 LN
-641 KYSIQLSYG
+641 
-650 RFF
+650 

>member
-23 TIHHHQKVGLVGA
+23 TIHHHQKVGLIGA

-54 DQSTVSFPNDLRISY
+54 DQSSVSYPNDLRISY

-82 QYVLSGDYRLIEIQ
+82 QYVLSGDYRLLEIQ

-102 EKEEKFELLAELY
+102 EKEEKFEILAELY

-128 KAEQLMAG
+128 KAEQLMVG
-136 LGFKSEDFS
+136 LGFKSEDFN
-145 KSLKDFSGGWRVR
+145 KPLKDFSGGWRVR

-215 SIAHLYRQSIEL
+215 FIAHLYHQSIEL

-247 SNFIKQQKEVAHMQ
+247 SNYVKQQKEVAHMQ

-310 NPLISLSESNL
+310 NPLISLSDSSL
-321 GYDNPILSK
+321 GYNTPILSMV
-330 INLTIA
+330 NLSIA

-350 KSTLIKSIVGSIPV
+350 KSTLIKSIVGSIS
-364 LDGDREIG
+364 LIDGQREAG
-372 SNFRVGYFSQHQVDD
+372 TNFKVGYFSQHQVDD

-509 GDLNDYKNY
+509 GDLDDYKNY

-543 NTKLLKSLSIDISKL
+543 NTKLLKSLSTDISKL
-558 EKRLLRLNAKLEEAN
+558 EKRLLRLNTKLEEAN

-611 MDKVTTIRIFI
+611 MDKVT
-622 LKRMARPERFE
+622 
-633 LPTPWFVA
+633 
-641 KYSIQLSYG
+641 QLESLS
-650 RFF
+650 

>member
-23 TIHHHQKVGLVGA
+23 TIHHQQKVGLVGA

-49 KEIEV
+49 NEIEV
-54 DQSTVSFPNDLRISY
+54 DQSSVNFPSDLRISY

-74 PASDEIAL
+74 PGSDEISL
-82 QYVLSGDYRLIEIQ
+82 DYVLSGDHKLIEIQ
-96 HEIELA
+96 KEIELA
-102 EKEEKFELLAELY
+102 EREEKYDLLAELY
-115 ETYSALDGYSAKS
+115 ETYSSLDGYSAKS
-128 KAEQLMAG
+128 KAEQLMVG
-136 LGFKSEDFS
+136 LGFKSEDFT

-200 ILISHDRDFLDDCVS
+200 ILISHDREFLDDCVS
-215 SIAHLYRQSIEL
+215 YIAHLYHQSIEL
-227 YSGNFTQF
+227 YSGNYSQF
-235 EILRAAKLAEIQ
+235 EILRAAKMAEIQ

-310 NPLISLSESNL
+310 NPLISLSQSNL
-321 GYDNPILSK
+321 GYKEVILSS
-330 INLTIA
+330 IDLTIC

-350 KSTLIKSIVGSIPV
+350 KSTLIKSIVGSIPI
-364 LDGDREIG
+364 LNGDREVG
-372 SNFRVGYFSQHQVDD
+372 TNFRVGYFSQHQVDD
-387 LDLSISAFTHIQR
+387 LDLSISAFIHIQR
-400 LDETKTEK
+400 LDDTKTEK
-408 QIRTYLGGFNFKGD
+408 QIRTYLGGFNFRGD

-466 HALTIALQAFK
+466 HALTIALQTFK

-487 HLLNSSVDHF
+487 HLLNSSVDSF
-497 YLVDNGGVDLFN
+497 YLVDNGKVDIFN

-518 ILDIKSTGI
+518 ILDINSV
-527 KETKK
+527 ELRDTKK
-532 KSKTSKEDRDD
+532 KKNKEPNESKD
-543 NTKLLKSLSIDISKL
+543 NTQAIKSLNIEISKL
-558 EKRLLRLNAKLEEAN
+558 EKRLLRLNSKLDEAN
-573 LKLADPNLYKD
+573 LKLADPDLYKD
-584 DSADNLQDLIRN
+584 SSNDDLQDLIRN

-604 ELADQQW
+604 ELVDKEW
-611 MDKVTTIRIFI
+611 MD
-622 LKRMARPERFE
+622 MASK
-633 LPTPWFVA
+633 LD
-641 KYSIQLSYG
+641 SLN
-650 RFF
+650 

>member
-23 TIHHHQKVGLVGA
+23 TIHHHQKVGLIGA

-54 DQSTVSFPNDLRISY
+54 DQSSVSYPNDLRISY

-82 QYVLSGDYRLIEIQ
+82 QYVLSGDYRLLEIQ

-102 EKEEKFELLAELY
+102 EKEEKFEILAELY
-115 ETYSALDGYSAKS
+115 ETYSAMNGYSAKS
-128 KAEQLMAG
+128 KAEQLMVG
-136 LGFKSEDFS
+136 LGFKSEDFN
-145 KSLKDFSGGWRVR
+145 KPLKDFSGGWRVR

-215 SIAHLYRQSIEL
+215 FIAHLYHQSIEL

-247 SNFIKQQKEVAHMQ
+247 SNYVKQQKEVAHMQ

-310 NPLISLSESNL
+310 NPLISLSDSSL
-321 GYDNPILSK
+321 GYNKPILSMV
-330 INLTIA
+330 NLSIA

-350 KSTLIKSIVGSIPV
+350 KSTLIKSIVGSIS
-364 LDGDREIG
+364 LIDGQREAG
-372 SNFRVGYFSQHQVDD
+372 TNFKVGYFSQHQVDD

-400 LDETKTEK
+400 LDETQTEK

-466 HALTIALQAFK
+466 HALTIALQTFR

-497 YLVDNGGVDLFN
+497 YLVDNGRVDIFN

-518 ILDIKSTGI
+518 ILDIKSSDI
-527 KETKK
+527 KEMKK
-532 KSKTSKEDRDD
+532 KVKSSKDNKED
-543 NTKLLKSLSIDISKL
+543 NSKLIKSLNIEISKL
-558 EKRLLRLNAKLEEAN
+558 EKRLLRLNTKLDEAN
-573 LKLADPNLYKD
+573 LKLADPDLYKD
-584 DSADNLQDLIRN
+584 DSSDNLQDLIRN

-604 ELADQQW
+604 ELADQEW
-611 MDKVTTIRIFI
+611 MDKVTH
-622 LKRMARPERFE
+622 LE
-633 LPTPWFVA
+633 
-641 KYSIQLSYG
+641 SLS
-650 RFF
+650 

>member
-36 NGTGKTSLFKVIK
+36 NGTGKTSLFKIIK

-54 DQSTVSFPNDLRISY
+54 DQSTVSFPSDLRISY

-74 PASDEIAL
+74 KGTDEIAL
-82 QYVLSGDYRLIEIQ
+82 DYVLSGDSNLIDIQKKIEKAEIDENY
-96 HEIELA
+96 EILG
-102 EKEEKFELLAELY
+102 ELY
-115 ETYSALDGYSAKS
+115 EVYSSLDGYSAKS
-128 KAEQLMAG
+128 KAEQLMVG
-136 LGFKSEDFS
+136 LGFKSDDFD
-145 KSLKDFSGGWRVR
+145 KPLKDFSGGWRVR

-186 LWLSNWIKSFPGAL
+186 LWLSNWIKSFKGAM

-215 SIAHLYRQSIEL
+215 YVAHLYQQSIEL
-227 YSGNFTQF
+227 YSGNYSQF
-235 EILRAAKLAEIQ
+235 EILRAAKMAEIQ

-299 NFTISETEKIS
+299 NFTISETDKIS
-310 NPLISLSESNL
+310 NPLVTLNRAGL
-321 GYDNPILSK
+321 GYSEPILS
-330 INLTIA
+330 NVGFTIC

-350 KSTLIKSIVGSIPV
+350 KSTLIKSIVGTLPI
-364 LDGDREIG
+364 LDGDRETGTNIK
-372 SNFRVGYFSQHQVDD
+372 VGYFSQHQVDD
-387 LDLSISAFTHIQR
+387 LDLSISAFVHIQR

-408 QIRTYLGGFNFKGD
+408 QIRTYLGGFAFKGD
-422 KVKDPIHLFSGG
+422 KVKDPIRLFSGG

-466 HALTIALQAFK
+466 HALTVAIQTFK

-487 HLLNSSVDHF
+487 HLLNSSVDTF
-497 YLVDNGGVDLFN
+497 YLIDNGALEIFD
-509 GDLNDYKNY
+509 GDLDDYKNY
-518 ILDIKSTGI
+518 ILDIKSSDN
-527 KETKK
+527 KQSKKK
-532 KSKTSKEDRDD
+532 KSTKDVPKEDNSEKIKTLNSSISKLDKRLFRL
-543 NTKLLKSLSIDISKL
+543 NTKLT
-558 EKRLLRLNAKLEEAN
+558 EAN
-573 LKLADPNLYKD
+573 NKLADPQLYSD
-584 DSADNLQDLIRN
+584 DSSEDLQDLIRN
-596 QLELSNEV
+596 QLELTNEV
-604 ELADQQW
+604 EAAEKEW
-611 MDKVTTIRIFI
+611 MDKAAELDI
-622 LKRMARPERFE
+622 LK
-633 LPTPWFVA
+633 
-641 KYSIQLSYG
+641 
-650 RFF
+650 

>member
-23 TIHHHQKVGLVGA
+23 TIHHHQKVGLIGA

-54 DQSTVSFPNDLRISY
+54 DQSSVSYPNDLRISY

-82 QYVLSGDYRLIEIQ
+82 QYVLSGDYRLLEIQ

-102 EKEEKFELLAELY
+102 EKEEKFEILAELY

-136 LGFKSEDFS
+136 LGFKSEDFN
-145 KSLKDFSGGWRVR
+145 KPLKYFSGGWRVR

-215 SIAHLYRQSIEL
+215 FIAHLYHQSIEL

-247 SNFIKQQKEVAHMQ
+247 SNYVKQQKEVAHMQ

-310 NPLISLSESNL
+310 NPLISLSDSSL
-321 GYDNPILSK
+321 GYNTPILSMV
-330 INLTIA
+330 NLSIA

-350 KSTLIKSIVGSIPV
+350 KSTLIKSIVGSIS
-364 LDGDREIG
+364 LIDGHREAG
-372 SNFRVGYFSQHQVDD
+372 TNFKVGYFSQHQVDD

-466 HALTIALQAFK
+466 HALTIALQTFR

-497 YLVDNGGVDLFN
+497 YLVDNGRVDIFN

-518 ILDIKSTGI
+518 ILDIKSSDI

-532 KSKTSKEDRDD
+532 KVKSSKDNKED
-543 NTKLLKSLSIDISKL
+543 NSKLIKSLNIEISKL
-558 EKRLLRLNAKLEEAN
+558 EKRLLRLNTKLDEAN
-573 LKLADPNLYKD
+573 LKLADPDLYKD
-584 DSADNLQDLIRN
+584 DSSDNLQDLIRN

-604 ELADQQW
+604 ELADQEW
-611 MDKVTTIRIFI
+611 MDKVTH
-622 LKRMARPERFE
+622 LE
-633 LPTPWFVA
+633 
-641 KYSIQLSYG
+641 SLS
-650 RFF
+650 